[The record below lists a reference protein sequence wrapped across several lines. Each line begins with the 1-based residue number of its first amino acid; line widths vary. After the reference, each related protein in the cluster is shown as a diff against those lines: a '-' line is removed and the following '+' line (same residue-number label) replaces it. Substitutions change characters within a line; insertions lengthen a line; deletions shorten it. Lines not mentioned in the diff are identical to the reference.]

1 MTGGG
6 DCTVLITGGTGQVGT
21 ELLRQPWPDSVTLLA
36 PGRAELDLTSATSIA
51 GWFAEHRVDCII
63 NTAAF
68 TAVDLAEDQAWEAL
82 MLNAQAPAWLAGQA
96 RERSIPLLHVST
108 DYVFDGSQEQ
118 PYREDDPAQPLGVY
132 GASKLAGELAV
143 RAIAP
148 RHVILR
154 TAWVVSP
161 HRTNFLKTML
171 RLAGERAEV
180 QVVADQIGSPTSA
193 RDLAAALRQVALT
206 HLAQD
211 GAPTGTYHFANA
223 GSTSWHGLAEA
234 VMAASRARGGP
245 AALVTPIGTD
255 AWPTRARRP
264 ANSRLDCVAI
274 ARDFGI
280 APRPWEPGIAE
291 IVGELL
297 AAEHARTAA

>member
-1 MTGGG
+1 
-6 DCTVLITGGTGQVGT
+6 
-21 ELLRQPWPDSVTLLA
+21 
-36 PGRAELDLTSATSIA
+36 
-51 GWFAEHRVDCII
+51 
-63 NTAAF
+63 
-68 TAVDLAEDQAWEAL
+68 

-132 GASKLAGELAV
+132 GASKLAGKLAV
-143 RAIAP
+143 WAIAP

-161 HRTNFLKTML
+161 HRTNFLKTIL

-180 QVVADQIGSPTSA
+180 EVVADQIGNPTSA

-206 HLAQD
+206 HLA
-211 GAPTGTYHFANA
+211 
-223 GSTSWHGLAEA
+223 EA
-234 VMAASRARGGP
+234 DMAASRARGGP
-245 AALVTPIGTD
+245 AELVTPIGND

-291 IVGELL
+291 VVGELL